1 MRDFNYFRPFIPSKI
16 KKSSTG
22 EWIGLG
28 VFLVAIVMIA
38 IPWFLTNEL
47 RPLQREVETLET
59 EVNNPALA
67 EDIDRVMLLQGELET
82 LTTESEQMTQAVNTL
97 AENET
102 VNQQLLTD
110 LAQAK
115 INDIVFEQ
123 LTVNN
128 DVITI
133 QGLSL
138 SREDIANLEYNIRQF
153 DRYENIFVPSITYS
167 DDYYQF
173 SITFN
178 TKGGENLEELDE

>member
-28 VFLVAIVMIA
+28 VFLIAIVMIA
-38 IPWFLTNEL
+38 IPWYLTAEL
-47 RPLQREVETLET
+47 RSLRNEVTELEADVSDPTLQ
-59 EVNNPALA
+59 
-67 EDIDRVMLLQGELET
+67 EDIDRVMLLQTELEE

-102 VNQQLLTD
+102 VNQQLLKD

-153 DRYENIFVPSITYS
+153 ERYENIFVPSITYS

-178 TKGGENLEELDE
+178 IKGGENLEELDE